1 MITMAADGIE
11 LFLPKTYDMFWSLVV
26 LIILGVFFF
35 IFFMPRFKKIFDER
49 ASRIE
54 GNIAK
59 AEQANKD
66 AQAAKEK
73 YEGQLKNARV
83 EASKIRDNA
92 RAEATNIIADARSRA
107 ESEAQ
112 QIADNAQRSIESQ
125 QQQALVSL
133 KSEVG
138 AIATALAGKILDTK
152 LQKGDVQDSMIDS
165 MISSM
170 EKTDKID
177 HAE

>member
-73 YEGQLKNARV
+73 YEGQLKNAKV

-112 QIADNAQRSIESQ
+112 QIADNAQKSIES

-170 EKTDKID
+170 EKTDKAD

>member
-49 ASRIE
+49 
-54 GNIAK
+54 
-59 AEQANKD
+59 KD

-112 QIADNAQRSIESQ
+112 QIADNAQKSIESQ

-170 EKTDKID
+170 EKTDKAD

>member
-112 QIADNAQRSIESQ
+112 QIADNAQKSIETQ

-152 LQKGDVQDSMIDS
+152 LQKSDVQDSMIDS

-170 EKTDKID
+170 EKTDKAD

>member
-66 AQAAKEK
+66 AQAAKENMK
-73 YEGQLKNARV
+73 
-83 EASKIRDNA
+83 AS
-92 RAEATNIIADARSRA
+92 
-107 ESEAQ
+107 
-112 QIADNAQRSIESQ
+112 
-125 QQQALVSL
+125 
-133 KSEVG
+133 
-138 AIATALAGKILDTK
+138 
-152 LQKGDVQDSMIDS
+152 
-165 MISSM
+165 
-170 EKTDKID
+170 
-177 HAE
+177 

>member
-92 RAEATNIIADARSRA
+92 RAKATNIIADAR
-107 ESEAQ
+107 
-112 QIADNAQRSIESQ
+112 
-125 QQQALVSL
+125 
-133 KSEVG
+133 
-138 AIATALAGKILDTK
+138 
-152 LQKGDVQDSMIDS
+152 
-165 MISSM
+165 
-170 EKTDKID
+170 
-177 HAE
+177 